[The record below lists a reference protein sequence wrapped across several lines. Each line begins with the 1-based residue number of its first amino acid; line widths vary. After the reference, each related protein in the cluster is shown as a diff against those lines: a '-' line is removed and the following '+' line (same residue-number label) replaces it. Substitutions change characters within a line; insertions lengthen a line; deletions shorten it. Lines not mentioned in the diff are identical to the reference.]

1 MQPMSLF
8 ADGRPAKRGGVRRS
22 TTHGGDGQGR
32 PEASNTGSLP
42 YIYRN
47 GKTIRSRI
55 YYPITVLL
63 GATASPIVVHL
74 ALRFGSSASD
84 TATGGV
90 R

>member
-1 MQPMSLF
+1 MQRMSLF
-8 ADGRPAKRGGVRRS
+8 ADGRPAKRGSVRRS

-47 GKTIRSRI
+47 GKNIRRVI
-55 YYPITVLL
+55 YYLITVFW
-63 GATASPIVVHL
+63 GATAGAIVVRL
-74 ALRFGSSASD
+74 ALRFGSPASD

-90 R
+90 A